1 MNQLKIGKFLKQLR
15 TEKNLTQEQLAESLN
30 VSRRTVSRWETGFN
44 LPDLDILVIMSDFY
58 QVDLRELL
66 DGERKNGK
74 MDEEMK
80 ETVMKV
86 AEYSNEEK
94 KRVSRVVLVYFILG
108 IAALFANVIMRM
120 MDFKES
126 FMYGF
131 ADGATIGL
139 ALGAMILGILYALVY
154 SVVMDRMIVLEQG
167 GYQIMIWTEKLPEI
181 NEELLEIGFGTT
193 LIRARGGYLRDEK
206 EVILCAASNR
216 NFNKVKRAVL
226 SIDRNA
232 FMTITS
238 MNEVNGNGFTYMLAD
253 EDYVSELEDR
263 HDGRELSGI

>member
-1 MNQLKIGKFLKQLR
+1 MNMLKIGKFLKQLR

-66 DGERKNGK
+66 DGERRNEK
-74 MDEEMK
+74 MDKEMK
-80 ETVMKV
+80 DTIMKV

-94 KRVSRVVLVYFILG
+94 KRASRTILVFLVLG
-108 IAALFANVIMRM
+108 IVSLFANVIMRM

-139 ALGAMILGILYALVY
+139 ALGAMILGILYVSGAMMKIQAFKRRLL
-154 SVVMDRMIVLEQG
+154 RG
-167 GYQIMIWTEKLPEI
+167 EK
-181 NEELLEIGFGTT
+181 
-193 LIRARGGYLRDEK
+193 
-206 EVILCAASNR
+206 
-216 NFNKVKRAVL
+216 
-226 SIDRNA
+226 
-232 FMTITS
+232 
-238 MNEVNGNGFTYMLAD
+238 
-253 EDYVSELEDR
+253 
-263 HDGRELSGI
+263 

>member
-1 MNQLKIGKFLKQLR
+1 MNMLKIGKFLKQLR

-66 DGERKNGK
+66 DGERRNEK
-74 MDEEMK
+74 MDKEMK
-80 ETVMKV
+80 DTVMKV

-94 KRVSRVVLVYFILG
+94 KRASRTILVFLVLG
-108 IAALFANVIMRM
+108 IVSLFANVIMRM

-139 ALGAMILGILYALVY
+139 ALGAMILGILYVSGAMMKIQAFKRRLF
-154 SVVMDRMIVLEQG
+154 RG
-167 GYQIMIWTEKLPEI
+167 EK
-181 NEELLEIGFGTT
+181 
-193 LIRARGGYLRDEK
+193 
-206 EVILCAASNR
+206 
-216 NFNKVKRAVL
+216 
-226 SIDRNA
+226 
-232 FMTITS
+232 
-238 MNEVNGNGFTYMLAD
+238 
-253 EDYVSELEDR
+253 
-263 HDGRELSGI
+263 